1 MTEAEIA
8 AFFRQSIKAAK
19 AAGKQ
24 ASVPTVV
31 RGNVTELSEVT
42 GSHVVVVRAPP
53 SGEQVLVPL
62 ALLTG
67 SVADAL
73 AGEVTELDQ
82 ITRSQRGPVGAL
94 LNALP
99 AVEVAKD
106 PSRGTRGRLVVRRNP
121 TWQPEPIDLTDL
133 PELEQSAIEG
143 RRITVEHLRYE
154 RSSKLVAEKKRSVEP
169 LRCEVCSFDFAE
181 TYGELGAGVCEVHH
195 RDPLHTGQRE
205 TTLSDLAVL
214 CANCHRILH
223 RSGTSVSAL
232 KLLVERRR

>member
-8 AFFRQSIKAAK
+8 AFFRQRIKAAK

-42 GSHVVVVRAPP
+42 GAHVIVVRAPP
-53 SGEQVLVPL
+53 SGARVDVSLSFL
-62 ALLTG
+62 AG
-67 SVADAL
+67 AVADAL

-82 ITRSQRGPVGAL
+82 ITTNQRGPVGAL

-121 TWQPEPIDLTDL
+121 T
-133 PELEQSAIEG
+133 
-143 RRITVEHLRYE
+143 
-154 RSSKLVAEKKRSVEP
+154 
-169 LRCEVCSFDFAE
+169 
-181 TYGELGAGVCEVHH
+181 
-195 RDPLHTGQRE
+195 
-205 TTLSDLAVL
+205 
-214 CANCHRILH
+214 
-223 RSGTSVSAL
+223 
-232 KLLVERRR
+232 

>member
-1 MTEAEIA
+1 
-8 AFFRQSIKAAK
+8 
-19 AAGKQ
+19 
-24 ASVPTVV
+24 VV
-31 RGNVTELSEVT
+31 SGNVTELSEVT
-42 GSHVVVVRAPP
+42 GAHVIVVRAPP
-53 SGEQVLVPL
+53 SGARVDVSLSLL
-62 ALLTG
+62 AG
-67 SVADAL
+67 AVADAL
-73 AGEVTELDQ
+73 ADEVTELDQ
-82 ITRSQRGPVGAL
+82 LTRNQRGPVGAL

-154 RSSKLVAEKKRSVEP
+154 RSSKLVAEKKRSVDP

-181 TYGELGAGVCEVHH
+181 TYGELGASVCEVHH
-195 RDPLHTGQRE
+195 RDPLHGQRE